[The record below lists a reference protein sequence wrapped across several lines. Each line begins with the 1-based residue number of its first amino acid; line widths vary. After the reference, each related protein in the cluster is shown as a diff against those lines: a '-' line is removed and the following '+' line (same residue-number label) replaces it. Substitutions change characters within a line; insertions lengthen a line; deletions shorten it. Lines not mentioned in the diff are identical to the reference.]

1 MGELAFPMTSGPSIL
16 VNFLVLEQDLTKHTD
31 PQQGLT
37 KRETGRRLVIPLLS
51 FLSQPI
57 GSAILDAFCGSI
69 LTQNR
74 QKGQM
79 KAGASH
85 WEGE

>member
-1 MGELAFPMTSGPSIL
+1 MTSEPSTS
-16 VNFLVLEQDLTKHTD
+16 VNFLVLEQDLTKHTG

-37 KRETGRRLVIPLLS
+37 KRETGRLVIPLLS

-57 GSAILDAFCGSI
+57 GSAILDAFCGRI

-74 QKGQM
+74 QQGQM
-79 KAGASH
+79 EAGMSQ
-85 WEGE
+85 WEGEWE